1 VLEQQTMV
9 TVLESVP
16 RSKQIT
22 PAAGTRLPV
31 AAAPGTVQLS
41 RWLETQATTAA
52 RHAAALRPFARDEFG
67 SGPAS
72 PSDAHANDLTHELRR
87 NVVAMS
93 RVVQAAARGAQH
105 NPSSGALNRLL
116 TAKETMLA
124 AVRRTEEIW
133 KFYLELFGQRQSSFG
148 PLLLACDRI
157 ALDCY
162 QYVYT
167 GLGRAKP
174 VPSPAPFCYL
184 ETGFSPATY
193 RRGIPMP
200 KLGRGPNPFPLIQ
213 LPYHRL
219 INPWTLGAVLHE
231 SAHNLQSDLG
241 LWRAVPL
248 RIARHLLAARIPHEV
263 VRVWARWHKETW
275 ADLAAVLLGGP
286 EIVASLMDVTGR
298 SAAAAQRFNPRDVH
312 PTPWLRVFINI
323 ELLQRMGFV
332 ERARAYRA
340 AWSQLYSAPQSG
352 WMPDVMLKTFPEA
365 CRIVV
370 DTIAFA
376 AYPELGGKTLAQAFK
391 FEARDQGMVEEA
403 AQRLAASRDPGII
416 PALFLIGAARHAL
429 DHRWASPE
437 TITRNFYRA
446 LVRR

>member
-1 VLEQQTMV
+1 MSAM
-9 TVLESVP
+9 LESIP
-16 RSKQIT
+16 RSQRVSIGSG
-22 PAAGTRLPV
+22 ASVAS
-31 AAAPGTVQLS
+31 AAAPGRVQLS
-41 RWLETQATTAA
+41 RWVEAQATTAA

-67 SGPAS
+67 TGPAS
-72 PSDAHANDLTHELRR
+72 PSDAHVEAANDLTRELRR
-87 NVVAMS
+87 NVAAMS
-93 RVVQAAARGAQH
+93 RAVRSAALAAQR
-105 NPSSGALNRLL
+105 NPTPAALHRLL
-116 TAKETMLA
+116 TIKEAMLST
-124 AVRRTEEIW
+124 VRRTEDIW
-133 KFYLELFGQRQSSFG
+133 KFYLELFGQRQSRFG

-174 VPSPAPFCYL
+174 VPSPAPFCYM

-193 RRGIPMP
+193 RRGIRMP
-200 KLGRGPNPFPLIQ
+200 RLGRGLNPFPLIQ
-213 LPYHRL
+213 LPHHRL
-219 INPWTLGAVLHE
+219 VNPWTLGAVLHE

-241 LWRAVPL
+241 LWRAVPMQ
-248 RIARHLLAARIPHEV
+248 IARSLLAARMPHEV

-298 SAAAAQRFNPRDVH
+298 SAAATQRFNPADVH
-312 PTPWLRVFINI
+312 PTPWLRVLINI

-332 ERARAYRA
+332 ERAQAYRA
-340 AWSQLYSAPQSG
+340 AWSQLYGAPQSG
-352 WMPDVMLKTFPEA
+352 WMPDVMLRTFPEA
-365 CRIVV
+365 SRIVV
-370 DTIAFA
+370 NTIAFA
-376 AYPELGGKTLAQAFK
+376 PYRELGGKALVQAFK

-403 AQRLAASRDPGII
+403 ARRLAASRDPGIV
-416 PALFLIGAARHAL
+416 PAVFLIGAARHAL
-429 DHRWASPE
+429 DRRWASPA

>member
-1 VLEQQTMV
+1 M
-9 TVLESVP
+9 
-16 RSKQIT
+16 
-22 PAAGTRLPV
+22 
-31 AAAPGTVQLS
+31 S
-41 RWLETQATTAA
+41 RGV
-52 RHAAALRPFARDEFG
+52 RAAALA
-67 SGPAS
+67 AQ
-72 PSDAHANDLTHELRR
+72 R
-87 NVVAMS
+87 NTTA
-93 RVVQAAARGAQH
+93 
-105 NPSSGALNRLL
+105 GALHRLL
-116 TAKETMLA
+116 TLKETMLST
-124 AVRRTEEIW
+124 VRRTEEIW
-133 KFYLELFGQRQSSFG
+133 KFYLELFGQRQSRFG
-148 PLLLACDRI
+148 LPLLACDRI

-162 QYVYT
+162 QWVYT

-200 KLGRGPNPFPLIQ
+200 RLGRGPNPFPLIQ

-248 RIARHLLAARIPHEV
+248 RIARHLLAARMPHEV

-286 EIVASLMDVTGR
+286 EIVGSLMDVTGR
-298 SAAAAQRFNPRDVH
+298 SAAATQRFNPRDVH

-332 ERARAYRA
+332 ERAQAYRA
-340 AWSQLYSAPQSG
+340 AWSQLYGAPQPG
-352 WMPDVMLKTFPEA
+352 WMPETMLKTFPAA

-376 AYPELGGKTLAQAFK
+376 PYRELGGKSLAQAFK

-403 AQRLAASRDPGII
+403 ARRLAASRDPGIV

-429 DHRWASPE
+429 DRGWASPE

>member
-1 VLEQQTMV
+1 
-9 TVLESVP
+9 
-16 RSKQIT
+16 
-22 PAAGTRLPV
+22 
-31 AAAPGTVQLS
+31 
-41 RWLETQATTAA
+41 
-52 RHAAALRPFARDEFG
+52 
-67 SGPAS
+67 
-72 PSDAHANDLTHELRR
+72 
-87 NVVAMS
+87 
-93 RVVQAAARGAQH
+93 VQAAARGAQH

-148 PLLLACDRI
+148 PMLLACDRI

-174 VPSPAPFCYL
+174 VPSPATFCYL

-429 DHRWASPE
+429 DHRWASQE

>member
-1 VLEQQTMV
+1 MV

-72 PSDAHANDLTHELRR
+72 PSDAHVEAANDLTHELRR

-124 AVRRTEEIW
+124 AVRRTEAIW

-184 ETGFSPATY
+184 
-193 RRGIPMP
+193 
-200 KLGRGPNPFPLIQ
+200 
-213 LPYHRL
+213 
-219 INPWTLGAVLHE
+219 
-231 SAHNLQSDLG
+231 
-241 LWRAVPL
+241 
-248 RIARHLLAARIPHEV
+248 
-263 VRVWARWHKETW
+263 
-275 ADLAAVLLGGP
+275 
-286 EIVASLMDVTGR
+286 
-298 SAAAAQRFNPRDVH
+298 
-312 PTPWLRVFINI
+312 
-323 ELLQRMGFV
+323 
-332 ERARAYRA
+332 
-340 AWSQLYSAPQSG
+340 
-352 WMPDVMLKTFPEA
+352 
-365 CRIVV
+365 
-370 DTIAFA
+370 
-376 AYPELGGKTLAQAFK
+376 
-391 FEARDQGMVEEA
+391 
-403 AQRLAASRDPGII
+403 
-416 PALFLIGAARHAL
+416 
-429 DHRWASPE
+429 
-437 TITRNFYRA
+437 
-446 LVRR
+446 